1 MDNRVNVTQQLYSR
15 IPHFFYPKI
24 RDIEDVLWR
33 FFFTLVLHN
42 HFSPKWNKSMGLDW
56 KLTYQLTNVSVQK
69 CDLSEMSIR
78 VLSRLVSNSER
89 PSLLITSRDMIQPV
103 LQKFRNHAPLPCT
116 LLAQLTSHISHAA
129 A

>member
-1 MDNRVNVTQQLYSR
+1 LTENANEMIFIVYQAAL
-15 IPHFFYPKI
+15 PHFFYPNI

-42 HFSPKWNKSMGLDW
+42 LCSQKWNKRMELDR

-69 CDLSEMSIR
+69 CDLSEISLR

-89 PSLLITSRDMIQPV
+89 PSLLITSSDM
-103 LQKFRNHAPLPCT
+103 
-116 LLAQLTSHISHAA
+116 S
-129 A
+129 

>member
-1 MDNRVNVTQQLYSR
+1 LTENANEMIFIVYQAAL
-15 IPHFFYPKI
+15 PHFFYPKI

-42 HFSPKWNKSMGLDW
+42 LCSQKWNKRMELDW

-89 PSLLITSRDMIQPV
+89 PSLLITSSDM
-103 LQKFRNHAPLPCT
+103 
-116 LLAQLTSHISHAA
+116 S
-129 A
+129 